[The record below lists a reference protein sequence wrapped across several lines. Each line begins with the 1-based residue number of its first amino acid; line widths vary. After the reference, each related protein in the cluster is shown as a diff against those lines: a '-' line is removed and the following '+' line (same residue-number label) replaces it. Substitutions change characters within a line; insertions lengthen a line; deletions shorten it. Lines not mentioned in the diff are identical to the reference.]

1 MIALKTIDIK
11 NDFKRI
17 SNLILEGEKVLISRP
32 RNENLII
39 LTEKEYNEL
48 EKIRRNNEYLLKID
62 KSLQQISE
70 GKIVTKTMEELEA
83 MTKWEWLLQRML

>member
-17 SNLILEGEKVLISRP
+17 SNLILGGEKVLISRP

-62 KSLQQISE
+62 KSLQQASE
-70 GKIVTKTMEELEA
+70 GKIVTKTLEELEA
-83 MTKWEWLLQRML
+83 MAKWE

>member
-83 MTKWEWLLQRML
+83 MTK

>member
-17 SNLILEGEKVLISRP
+17 SNLILGGEKVLISRP

-62 KSLQQISE
+62 KSLQQASE
-70 GKIVTKTMEELEA
+70 GKIVTKTLEELEA
-83 MTKWEWLLQRML
+83 MAK

>member
-17 SNLILEGEKVLISRP
+17 SNLILGGEKVLISRP

-62 KSLQQISE
+62 KSLQQVSE
-70 GKIVTKTMEELEA
+70 GKIVTKTLEELEA
-83 MTKWEWLLQRML
+83 MAKWE

>member
-17 SNLILEGEKVLISRP
+17 SNLILGGEKVLISRP

-62 KSLQQISE
+62 KSLQQVSE